1 MPILWRK
8 NTVQAK
14 ITDNKNKGKMNYTA
28 EIMIDDVNIYD
39 ILKPEMR
46 SQNRTEEKITKEK
59 NKTKIT
65 VTSTDST
72 ALRASLNMITK
83 LCTTYEKMKEI

>member
-1 MPILWRK
+1 
-8 NTVQAK
+8 
-14 ITDNKNKGKMNYTA
+14 MNYTT
-28 EIMIDDVNIYD
+28 EIIIDDVNIYD